1 MHARALDRP
10 MTDEENAILN
20 PSWESI
26 VGAEHAP
33 LIAAELG
40 AMLKL
45 DVLYEYALS

>member
-1 MHARALDRP
+1 
-10 MTDEENAILN
+10 MTEQENLILN

-45 DVLYEYALS
+45 DTLYEYALA